1 MRPGLKD
8 AVKCI
13 LRIGSAHNKGGGG
26 GGGGGSFRY
35 NHCLYFA
42 SFEVFVDW
50 NSAVYLFIIIGNQN
64 IVRCSVSMS
73 YFTNVKV

>member
-8 AVKCI
+8 AVKYI

-26 GGGGGSFRY
+26 SFRY
-35 NHCLYFA
+35 KHCLNFA
-42 SFEVFVDW
+42 SFEVFVNC
-50 NSAVYLFIIIGNQN
+50 NSAVYSFIIIGKQN
-64 IVRCSVSMS
+64 IVKCSASMS

>member
-13 LRIGSAHNKGGGG
+13 LRIGSAHNNRGGGWEALDIDIVY
-26 GGGGGSFRY
+26 SFDI
-35 NHCLYFA
+35 NT
-42 SFEVFVDW
+42 
-50 NSAVYLFIIIGNQN
+50 VYSFIIIGNQN

>member
-13 LRIGSAHNKGGGG
+13 LRIGSAHNKGGG
-26 GGGGGSFRY
+26 SFRY
-35 NHCLYFA
+35 KHCLNFA
-42 SFEVFVDW
+42 SLDW
-50 NSAVYLFIIIGNQN
+50 KSAVYSFIIIGTQN
-64 IVRCSVSMS
+64 IVRCSVGMS